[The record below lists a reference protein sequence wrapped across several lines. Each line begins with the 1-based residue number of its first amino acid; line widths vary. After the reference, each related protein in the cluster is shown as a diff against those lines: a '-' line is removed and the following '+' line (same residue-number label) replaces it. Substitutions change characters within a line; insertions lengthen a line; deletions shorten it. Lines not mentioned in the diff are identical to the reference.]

1 MYAMYAMYVYAV
13 YVCCAMYVYV
23 SIDTY
28 DTLQHRYTLLC
39 YVCYAVLCCAL
50 QVYGMVYMY
59 GRAYVYA
66 VMREIMNINALL
78 HSMVAYVYVVCL
90 YDVYSV
96 YERVQ
101 QAVVAYYGGQ

>member
-1 MYAMYAMYVYAV
+1 
-13 YVCCAMYVYV
+13 
-23 SIDTY
+23 
-28 DTLQHRYTLLC
+28 
-39 YVCYAVLCCAL
+39 
-50 QVYGMVYMY
+50 MVYMY

-96 YERVQ
+96 YERV
-101 QAVVAYYGGQ
+101 